1 MILHIQEK
9 IDRVLERIR
18 PTLKSNGGSVHLL
31 DVDERL
37 GVVKLQ
43 FRGRIVHTP
52 RAMHALANGVEE
64 AIKKEVPQ
72 VREVL
77 SKVA

>member
-1 MILHIQEK
+1 MILHIQGK

-18 PTLKSNGGSVHLL
+18 PTLKSNGGNIRLL
-31 DVDERL
+31 DVDERR
-37 GVVKLQ
+37 GIVRLQ
-43 FRGRIVHTP
+43 FRGPFTHTP
-52 RAMHALANGVEE
+52 QAMRALASGVEE